1 MYDEGEN
8 IVLMNIA
15 KNKNMT
21 EEKGRYLSIQLYN
34 GSPGMSQWGYRK
46 EDGNET
52 YPEYEI

>member
-8 IVLMNIA
+8 VILMNIG

-21 EEKGRYLSIQLYN
+21 EEEGRYLSIQSYN
-34 GSPGMSQWGYRK
+34 GSPGMSQWGYRE